1 MQLHPVMAEDLCMPY
16 NGCSFLWEQQLRSAV
31 QNHEDVACNKGL
43 FGWFDCGSDFTDLH
57 MGPVQQL

>member
-1 MQLHPVMAEDLCMPY
+1 MAEDLCMPY

-31 QNHEDVACNKGL
+31 QNHEDVACYKGL

-57 MGPVQQL
+57 MGPVKQL